1 MDQNIQALLGKEH
14 PSSAWAWAKL
24 DGVVSEIS
32 KNEDGDCLIR
42 WAMSDTKKQDML
54 VSAFDFHKL
63 EIVDESDATSITN
76 VDGKIIPN
84 TSKNPDFH
92 GEHVNC

>member
-1 MDQNIQALLGKEH
+1 
-14 PSSAWAWAKL
+14 
-24 DGVVSEIS
+24 
-32 KNEDGDCLIR
+32 
-42 WAMSDTKKQDML
+42 MSDTKKQDML